1 MNANAGRNLK
11 VFFITGLCLA
21 LLAAVIM
28 PVMLA
33 EQLQAI
39 SRAESLF
46 AGNAALIGSSHALYG
61 FPAPSIPARVTGAIL
76 FFAAAV
82 TALLICINIII
93 WVWQAAERAKFP
105 ALGLLCY
112 PFSYLRPDSLCHRAV
127 CAEQEMP

>member
-1 MNANAGRNLK
+1 MKHLKEKVMNAKAGRNLK
-11 VFFITGLCLA
+11 VLFITGLCLA

-46 AGNAALIGSSHALYG
+46 AGNAAFIGSSHALYG

-82 TALLICINIII
+82 TALLIYVNIII
-93 WVWQAAERAKFP
+93 WIWQAAAKAKFP
-105 ALGLLCY
+105 AL
-112 PFSYLRPDSLCHRAV
+112 P
-127 CAEQEMP
+127 